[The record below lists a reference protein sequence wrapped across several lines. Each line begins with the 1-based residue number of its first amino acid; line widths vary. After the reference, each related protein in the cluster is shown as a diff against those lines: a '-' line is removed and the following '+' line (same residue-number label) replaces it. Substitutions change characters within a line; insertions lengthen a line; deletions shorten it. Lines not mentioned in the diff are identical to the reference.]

1 MSIAVKICGINS
13 AAAADAVA
21 RAGADFGGLVFFAK
35 SPRALSIEDGA
46 QLAARLRGR
55 LKLTAL
61 VVDADDAV
69 TRIHLYDAETFAPVG
84 ELVPVALAACDR
96 GATVVCAGIHMSDIP
111 SFAYELL
118 WEERVLRSVANLTRA
133 DGNELL
139 ELAPQV
145 PVRTSVTRY
154 PLERAN
160 EALADLRAGRFH
172 GAAVLVP

>member
-84 ELVPVALAACDR
+84 ELPLPDIGAGFGMPLVPRPRFSPDGTSALLTFTSTAQPLTPLRIDTDGSGRAQRLLPDD
-96 GATVVCAGIHMSDIP
+96 GVVP
-111 SFAYELL
+111 P
-118 WEERVLRSVANLTRA
+118 
-133 DGNELL
+133 
-139 ELAPQV
+139 ELA
-145 PVRTSVTRY
+145 VT
-154 PLERAN
+154 P
-160 EALADLRAGRFH
+160 
-172 GAAVLVP
+172 